1 MERITLVQYL
11 TALQGAL
18 RATVALCALIL
29 ILLCA
34 NKRSHIPAFKYL
46 QSFILVIGIWG
57 FFSSVFFSTLTPRYC
72 PMSVPLS
79 MPQYPSAAPP
89 SCSFAFHTLCPI
101 GKLL

>member
-46 QSFILVIGIWG
+46 QSFILVMGIWG
-57 FFSSVFFSTLTPRYC
+57 FFSSVFIALCQPPYLCLNILRRPHLHALLLFIHY
-72 PMSVPLS
+72 
-79 MPQYPSAAPP
+79 AP
-89 SCSFAFHTLCPI
+89 
-101 GKLL
+101 